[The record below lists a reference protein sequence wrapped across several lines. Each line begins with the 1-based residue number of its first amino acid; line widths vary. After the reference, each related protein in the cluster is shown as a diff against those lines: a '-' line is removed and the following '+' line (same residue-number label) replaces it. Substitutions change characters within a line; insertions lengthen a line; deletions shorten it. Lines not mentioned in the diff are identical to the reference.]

1 MIIEILLSLG
11 YLIFFL
17 WIIGRWKFFS
27 VENIPVRW
35 IALVFVLKVLCGICL
50 EAIYTYYYSLG
61 RNADIFKYFDDSA
74 VLYNSIFSNPK
85 HFFQLLL
92 GIHSS
97 PDYLQ
102 PYYQKMQ
109 WWQASFN
116 ELFFNDARTMI
127 RLNALMR
134 FLSFGYYNVHVVFF
148 NFLSLAGL
156 TALYKVF
163 SKSENDIPAHRK
175 SLFCRLLFAG
185 VFLLPSVL
193 LWGSGVLK
201 ETFELFVLGML
212 LYVFFKIANDKITT
226 LRVFFFLFFF
236 FLQFIIKFYV
246 LVAIIPGLTSC
257 YIVVRGNYRRSG
269 LASFLIY
276 LLSFLIL
283 FNLHFI
289 IPAVDIPE
297 LISSQYHKYLKF
309 ASEVHSGS
317 LLVGNNIQ
325 PTTLSILKNS
335 VQSFFIVLF
344 HPHLF
349 ESKSLVMLIA
359 ATENLLI
366 LLIIV
371 WCLVFNVWRWLNSK
385 KFTTNIKSLT
395 PEFWL
400 ALYFSVIIFILV
412 GMTTPVLGTVVRY
425 KVPALPFLMFAMI
438 SLYFREP
445 QKEITQP

>member
-11 YLIFFL
+11 YLIFFI

-201 ETFELFVLGML
+201 ETF
-212 LYVFFKIANDKITT
+212 
-226 LRVFFFLFFF
+226 
-236 FLQFIIKFYV
+236 
-246 LVAIIPGLTSC
+246 
-257 YIVVRGNYRRSG
+257 
-269 LASFLIY
+269 
-276 LLSFLIL
+276 
-283 FNLHFI
+283 
-289 IPAVDIPE
+289 
-297 LISSQYHKYLKF
+297 
-309 ASEVHSGS
+309 
-317 LLVGNNIQ
+317 
-325 PTTLSILKNS
+325 
-335 VQSFFIVLF
+335 
-344 HPHLF
+344 
-349 ESKSLVMLIA
+349 
-359 ATENLLI
+359 
-366 LLIIV
+366 
-371 WCLVFNVWRWLNSK
+371 
-385 KFTTNIKSLT
+385 
-395 PEFWL
+395 
-400 ALYFSVIIFILV
+400 
-412 GMTTPVLGTVVRY
+412 
-425 KVPALPFLMFAMI
+425 
-438 SLYFREP
+438 
-445 QKEITQP
+445 